1 MRLHE
6 FNCFFLL
13 IFIKKENHFFLLI
26 LYSRWVINVKKLF
39 FYCINTKNKKI
50 KNHFFTRELNQI
62 SYVNINQ
69 EIILWINFVNSW
81 RLRLDFGYIT
91 FFL

>member
-13 IFIKKENHFFLLI
+13 IFIKKENHFFFINFIFTLKNYFFIVLI
-26 LYSRWVINVKKLF
+26 LKI
-39 FYCINTKNKKI
+39 KKI

-69 EIILWINFVNSW
+69 EIIL
-81 RLRLDFGYIT
+81 
-91 FFL
+91 